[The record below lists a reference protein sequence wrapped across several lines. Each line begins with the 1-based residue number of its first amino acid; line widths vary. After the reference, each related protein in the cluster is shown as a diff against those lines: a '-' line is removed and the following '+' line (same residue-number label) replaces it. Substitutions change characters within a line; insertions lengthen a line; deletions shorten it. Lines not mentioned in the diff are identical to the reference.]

1 MSQAV
6 APSSSTALEV
16 DERGVA
22 HNRAPWN
29 NIVCGALIFGSRW
42 VITSTSTGSD
52 WNLFWS
58 GLAIMFIAFCTLI
71 AHGNVSKNYW
81 SGANVVA
88 GLWLIVS
95 TSLIPGPPHMMYAQ
109 TCLGVLTVTIAL
121 TSLANEHLDV
131 SANEGRSAG
140 DD

>member
-1 MSQAV
+1 MSQA
-6 APSSSTALEV
+6 ASSTEL
-16 DERGVA
+16 RGAEPVVA

-29 NIVCGALIFGSRW
+29 NVVCGALIFASRW
-42 VITSTSTGSD
+42 VITPNSTGSD

-58 GLAIMFIAFCTLI
+58 GFAIMFIAFCTLI

-81 SGANVVA
+81 SAANVLA
-88 GLWLIVS
+88 GVWLILS

-121 TSLANEHLDV
+121 TSLANE
-131 SANEGRSAG
+131 NERKH
-140 DD
+140 

>member
-1 MSQAV
+1 MNPADSTPSFRTLERPEWAV
-6 APSSSTALEV
+6 V
-16 DERGVA
+16 

-29 NIVCGALIFGSRW
+29 NVVCGALIFGSRW
-42 VITSTSTGSD
+42 VIAPTSTGSD

-58 GLAIMFIAFCTLI
+58 GLAIMVIAFCTLI
-71 AHGNVSKNYW
+71 AHGNVSRNYW
-81 SGANVVA
+81 SAANVLA

-121 TSLANEHLDV
+121 TSLANEHV
-131 SANEGRSAG
+131 R
-140 DD
+140 

>member
-81 SGANVVA
+81 SAANVLA